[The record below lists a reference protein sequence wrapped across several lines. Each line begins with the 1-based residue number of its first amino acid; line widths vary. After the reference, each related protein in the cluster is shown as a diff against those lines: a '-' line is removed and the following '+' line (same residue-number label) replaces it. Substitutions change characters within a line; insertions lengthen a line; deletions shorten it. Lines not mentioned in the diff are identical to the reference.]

1 MASPQS
7 SLLYSPPLSEL
18 KGPSLG
24 SFPLLYPFL
33 SLASFGMIIFLR
45 ISISILFL
53 GLIDWYA
60 YQAVKTAF
68 GSTLATRLIYW
79 GLSGGMW
86 LFLLVL
92 VASFDRQSGPH
103 DPLFKWYAGALTLLL
118 VPKLILIIGLLG
130 EDVLRF
136 ITGLVHKVSGSEG
149 AFWPE
154 RRRVVSLIG
163 LGLAAIPFAG
173 ILHGIW
179 KGRYN
184 YRVIRQ
190 TLYFP
195 DLPAAFDGL
204 RITQISDIHSGSF
217 DNREKIRY
225 GIDLINAQKS
235 DLLLFTGDLVN
246 SRAEEMEPWMK
257 EFKRLK
263 APLGKYSILGNHDY
277 GDYVEWESPEAK
289 EANMQRLY
297 AIEAELGFDL
307 LRNENRRLS
316 RGGDAIRLA
325 GVENWGA
332 GGFAKYGDLDK
343 ALQDLAP
350 EDFTILLSHDPSHFD
365 HQVVQHRQAV
375 QLTLSGHTHGMQF
388 GIEIPGWVKWSPV
401 KYRYP
406 RWAGLYQEAGR
417 KLYVNRGFGFLA
429 FPGRV
434 GIWPEITVLE
444 LRRGSSPASA

>member
-1 MASPQS
+1 
-7 SLLYSPPLSEL
+7 
-18 KGPSLG
+18 
-24 SFPLLYPFL
+24 
-33 SLASFGMIIFLR
+33 MIIFLR
-45 ISISILFL
+45 VSLVLLFL

-60 YQAVKTAF
+60 YQAVKT
-68 GSTLATRLIYW
+68 GLGTGILTRIIYW
-79 GLSGGMW
+79 VLSGGMW
-86 LFLLVL
+86 VFLLV
-92 VASFDRQSGPH
+92 VISAFDRQSGPH
-103 DPLFKWYAGALTLLL
+103 DSLFKWYAGALILFL
-118 VPKLILIIGLLG
+118 VPKLILIIAMSG
-130 EDVLRF
+130 EDLVRLG
-136 ITGLVHKVSGSEG
+136 TGLVQKIRGQEG
-149 AFWPE
+149 DFWPE

-173 ILHGIW
+173 IIHGIW

-184 YRVIRQ
+184 YRVIRK

-195 DLPAAFDGL
+195 DLPPAFEGL

-225 GIDLINAQKS
+225 GIDMINAQKS

-246 SRAEEMEPWMK
+246 SRATEMEPWIR
-257 EFKRLK
+257 EFKKLK
-263 APLGKYSILGNHDY
+263 APLGKFSILGNHDY
-277 GDYVEWESPEAK
+277 GDYVEWESPAAK
-289 EANMQRLY
+289 KANMQRLY
-297 AIEAELGFDL
+297 AIEKDLGFDL
-307 LRNENRRLS
+307 LLNEHRTIS
-316 RGGDAIRLA
+316 REGASIRLA

-343 ALQDLAP
+343 AVTGLQPD
-350 EDFTILLSHDPSHFD
+350 DFTILLSHDPSHFD
-365 HQVVQHRQAV
+365 HKVVSHSQPI

-406 RWAGLYQEAGR
+406 RWAGLYEEAGR

-444 LRRGSSPASA
+444 LRRSQAISGG